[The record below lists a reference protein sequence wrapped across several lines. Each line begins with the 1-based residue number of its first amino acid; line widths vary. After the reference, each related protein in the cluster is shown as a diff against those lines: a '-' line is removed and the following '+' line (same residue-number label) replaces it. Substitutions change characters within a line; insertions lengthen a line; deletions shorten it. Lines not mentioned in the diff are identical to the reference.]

1 MKTLKRWGWEGVPDE
16 KLAEIYWIK
25 KKSVL
30 ILGIPKKSTIYQ
42 QHSI

>member
-25 KKSVL
+25 KKISADF
-30 ILGIPKKSTIYQ
+30 GDT
-42 QHSI
+42 